1 MSSSLSCPQP
11 CPSQLSKTSLC
22 PHTSSLALRASLQL
36 EQLHTPYQGLLSPGH
51 VSVYLS
57 CLHLPL
63 TMLFSAG
70 SPWPGHLTLLY
81 LGVFIPVMVMGGYP
95 QRARLL
101 KNNGRKSVYPPFA
114 FSFLIP
120 LPSRMPFLN
129 PTPPPFLPAGS
140 GWVAHS
146 PLGLSGPCS
155 PNSAPRTELQ
165 A

>member
-11 CPSQLSKTSLC
+11 CPSQLSWTSLC
-22 PHTSSLALRASLQL
+22 SHTSSLALTACPQL
-36 EQLHTPYQGLLSPGH
+36 ERLHTPYQGLLSQATC
-51 VSVYLS
+51 LS
-57 CLHLPL
+57 ISLAYTSP
-63 TMLFSAG
+63 TMLSAG
-70 SPWPGHLTLLY
+70 SPWPSHFTLLY
-81 LGVFIPVMVMGGYP
+81 LGVFIPVTVLGGFHR
-95 QRARLL
+95 RAGVL
-101 KNNGRKSVYPPFA
+101 KNNGRRSVYPPFT

-155 PNSAPRTELQ
+155 PNSAPETELQ